1 MILSFLKSKR
11 FCLLRLALNEQSID
25 ALKKILHFMVGN
37 VDKFGFAL
45 LSVFPSVIEHAIVY
59 GKRTGWAQ
67 YTALIE
73 TAFAEYTS
81 PLR

>member
-1 MILSFLKSKR
+1 
-11 FCLLRLALNEQSID
+11 
-25 ALKKILHFMVGN
+25 MVGN